1 MDRNG
6 KVKIISSQPFSFWGY
21 SQRCWTYRRFL
32 GVLARRDIKAK
43 YAQTVLGVLWI
54 IIQPLTGLA
63 IFTLFFQ
70 EFIPLDTGTI
80 PYPLFAFTGIVAWYY
95 FAYMVAAAGNSLT
108 ENQDLI
114 KKVYFPKLIL
124 PLTKV
129 LVGFVD
135 FAITFSLLFFAL
147 LFLGYELRWAILA
160 VPLFLLLNV
169 LSGLA
174 IAMWLSAL
182 TLRYRDFQHII
193 PYLTNF
199 GIWLTPVFYP
209 GTIIPDAY
217 SWALYINPLAF
228 VIAGFRWALLG
239 DVLPSVYYLV
249 SLLPVLFLFFTG
261 LVYFIRV
268 ERKIVDFL

>member
-1 MDRNG
+1 M
-6 KVKIISSQPFSFWGY
+6 GY
-21 SQRCWTYRRFL
+21 THRLWTYRRFV

-43 YAQTVLGVLWI
+43 YAQTILGVLWI

-70 EFIPLDTGTI
+70 ELIPLDTGTI

-95 FAYMVAAAGNSLT
+95 FAYIVMAAGNALT

-129 LVGFVD
+129 LVGFID
-135 FAITFSLLFFAL
+135 FAITFSLLLVGL
-147 LFLGYELRWAILA
+147 LLWGFELRWAILG
-160 VPLFLLLNV
+160 VPFFLLLNI

-174 IAMWLSAL
+174 IATWLSAL

-193 PYLTNF
+193 PFLVNF

-209 GTIIPDAY
+209 GTIIPAEY
-217 SWALYINPLAF
+217 SWALYINPIAF

-239 DVLPSVYYLV
+239 DVLPSVYYLA
-249 SLLPVLFLFFTG
+249 SLIPVLFLFFTG
-261 LVYFIRV
+261 LLYFIRS

>member
-1 MDRNG
+1 MYRAG
-6 KVKIISSQPFSFWGY
+6 KVKRISSQQLSFWDY

-43 YAQTVLGVLWI
+43 YAQTILGVLWI

-95 FAYMVAAAGNSLT
+95 FAYIVTAAGNALT
-108 ENQDLI
+108 ENQELI
-114 KKVYFPKLIL
+114 KKIYFPKLLL

-135 FAITFSLLFFAL
+135 FAITFLLLLVGLLFS
-147 LFLGYELRWAILA
+147 GYELSWAILC
-160 VPLFLLLNV
+160 VPFFLLLNI

-174 IAMWLSAL
+174 IATWLSAL

-193 PYLTNF
+193 PYLINF

-209 GTIIPDAY
+209 GTIIPEAY
-217 SWALYINPLAF
+217 NWALYINPMAF

-249 SLLPVLFLFFTG
+249 SLIPVLFLFFTG
-261 LVYFIRV
+261 LLYFIRV